1 MKSLPRVGR
10 EFLRH
15 LMVTVLSASIPCLAQ
30 APPAKPKHAVSAP
43 HAVLLQSVRWI
54 SDSEGPALEI
64 VTNSSQ
70 ALSPTIESLD
80 SPPRLVIDLPRTRT
94 RTRTRAPHQLVA
106 GDTNPVTR
114 TRINQFQDSPPVT
127 RIVLDLV
134 RPVGYSTDGSGKR
147 LLVHLHPLAEAKE
160 RSAEVPSVS
169 AFTEGAE
176 LAALPISASDSG
188 IAVEART
195 RLARDSS
202 VAAGVETTL
211 LRLAHGKEVR
221 VCPRTTLSVTT
232 SENGRD
238 LMLGMSTGALE
249 ARYPPN
255 SSADSVLTPDFRM
268 MLTGPGELQVA
279 ISADSRGNTCV
290 RALPGNS
297 ASVMV
302 SELMGEGTYQVK
314 PNEQIVFRAGRLNQ
328 PDKNVPD
335 DCGCPLPPIP
345 AMRAA
350 IETPTVSEKALPP
363 TVHLAEPGDEA
374 KPSMSTDESAPAPP
388 QSLAQPAQIAIDTSP
403 ADAAPLPAPEPGKT
417 RVQVEAP
424 FVFRAADL
432 PPSAPSLATATLPMS
447 RPNSPAPML
456 TIVDPQD
463 EAAQHK
469 GVFGKMK
476 GFFSR
481 LFK

>member
-1 MKSLPRVGR
+1 MKSLPRVSC

-15 LMVTVLSASIPCLAQ
+15 MMVAVLLASIPCRAQ
-30 APPAKPKHAVSAP
+30 APPAKLTHAVSAP
-43 HAVLLQSVRWI
+43 RAVRLQSVRLI
-54 SDSEGPALEI
+54 SDSSGPALEI
-64 VTNSSQ
+64 VTNSSEV
-70 ALSPTIESLD
+70 LSPTIESLE
-80 SPPRLVIDLPRTRT
+80 SPPRLVIDLPG
-94 RTRTRAPHQLVA
+94 TRAPHKLVA
-106 GDTNPVTR
+106 GDTNQVTR
-114 TRINQFQDSPPVT
+114 ARINQFQDLPPVT

-134 RPVGYSTDGSGKR
+134 RPVGYSTAGSGGR

-160 RSAEVPSVS
+160 IRTEVPSVS
-169 AFTEGAE
+169 AFTEGTQP
-176 LAALPISASDSG
+176 AALPISASNSG

-195 RLARDSS
+195 RLAGDSS
-202 VAAGVETTL
+202 VTAGVETTL

-221 VCPRTTLSVTT
+221 VCPGTTLSVTT

-249 ARYPPN
+249 ARYTLN

-268 MLTGPGELQVA
+268 MLTGPGELHFA

-314 PNEQIVFRAGRLNQ
+314 LNQQIVFRSGRLNQ
-328 PDKNVPD
+328 TDANVPD
-335 DCGCPLPPIP
+335 DCGCPPPAIP

-350 IETPTVSEKALPP
+350 IETNPTVSEKDLPP

-374 KPSMSTDESAPAPP
+374 KPWSSTDEAAPVQA
-388 QSLAQPAQIAIDTSP
+388 QSMAQPAQIAIDTSP
-403 ADAAPLPAPEPGKT
+403 ADAARLPAPEPGKA

-432 PPSAPSLATATLPMS
+432 PPSPPSLETATLPMS
-447 RPNSPAPML
+447 RPNRPAPML

-469 GVFGKMK
+469 GVVGKMK
-476 GFFSR
+476 SFFSR